1 MKLSEINK
9 SGVYIVTNLNEPDNK
24 YLVLI
29 SGNNHF
35 LKIESVWD
43 LYHNC
48 IVYDDLMDEFLDW
61 NELKVVEN
69 MK

>member
-9 SGVYIVTNLNEPDNK
+9 SGVYVVTNLNEPDNR

-29 SGNNHF
+29 SGYDNF

-48 IVYDDLMDEFLDW
+48 IANDDLRGKSFEW
-61 NELKVVEN
+61 NELKGVEN